1 MFISSMIR
9 TTGNFKKAAAL
20 GTDAAAVAFGPAQA
34 QAQAQDL
41 LAWWSS
47 NNSSNDSDLTNA
59 NGNDASRANFGHM
72 LDNNHA
78 FDDGWYD
85 ADTTMFGIVPQDP
98 TRKLLL
104 PVQDSFTI
112 NPGALISVTDPG
124 VGVPSLSG
132 VGARIIVDGLV
143 GDNFASGTS
152 DNWGSFS
159 GTGTNR
165 PDGGT
170 FGGGTLSITGDGNNG
185 SSFVI
190 EADLAGGWE
199 AIEVTWANRGTGTG
213 FDSRIVDVSTDG
225 VTWTQ
230 IYSDSG
236 VLSSSFSV
244 ESASAG
250 TLLDGA
256 STALIRFTVDGATS
270 TSGNNRFDNIQL
282 LGTAATAIPMP
293 TAAWMGLV
301 GIGGLVARRFGRGA

>member
-1 MFISSMIR
+1 MSISSMIK
-9 TTGNFKKAAAL
+9 TTRNFRKAAAL
-20 GTDAAAVAFGPAQA
+20 GAVAAVVAFTSP

-41 LAWWSS
+41 LAWWSF
-47 NNSSNDSDLTNA
+47 NNSNNDSDLTNA
-59 NGNDASRANFGHM
+59 NGDDNARSNFGHM

-85 ADTTMFGIVPQDP
+85 ADSTLFGIVPQDP
-98 TRKLLL
+98 TRRLLL

-132 VGARIIVDGLV
+132 VGARIIADDLV

-190 EADLAGGWE
+190 EADLGGDWE
-199 AIEVTWANRGTGTG
+199 AIELTWANRGTSTG
-213 FDSRIVDVSTDG
+213 FASRIVDVSTDG
-225 VTWTQ
+225 VNWTQ

-236 VLSSSFSV
+236 TLSSTFTV

-256 STALIRFTVDGATS
+256 STALIRFTIDGATS

-282 LGTAATAIPMP
+282 LGTAATAAIPTP
-293 TAAWMGLV
+293 AAAGMGMVALC
-301 GIGGLVARRFGRGA
+301 GLAVRRFGRGR